1 MVKQLAVIDMKECGV
16 TEKLLVLQ
24 EVTLIPHMLIDKL
37 EFENDDWEI
46 QSKNIQFDIQGMVP
60 SIVVDISCP
69 TAISASSIEGGELI
83 DTYGTF
89 GVEGTVCGTGT
100 S

>member
-1 MVKQLAVIDMKECGV
+1 
-16 TEKLLVLQ
+16 
-24 EVTLIPHMLIDKL
+24 
-37 EFENDDWEI
+37 
-46 QSKNIQFDIQGMVP
+46 MVP

-100 S
+100 SWNVNLVRTRKTFKSINHFKQASHVDYR